1 MTNGKENLILE
12 NIIELL
18 ELPGSAYEKAK
29 DRYEDLGAWFDRDES
44 LLKDNDIHI
53 FPQGS
58 FRLGTAIK
66 PLDSEEEYDL
76 DLACKVRTG
85 ISKSTHTQEQL
96 KEMIG
101 IELELYRKVRGIK
114 SEKDEKRRCWRLEY
128 QDSLSFHMDIVPCIP
143 LDESISDLIYEDIH
157 AKYIFDDNLAKD
169 ISSKSLSIT
178 DTEND
183 NYPIIDSDWNISNPE
198 GYALWVES
206 RMNEVQGVQLLL
218 EKAQVDKLPTFN
230 QKTVLQ
236 RCIQLLKR
244 HRDCMFKDN
253 DDSKPISV
261 IITTL
266 STYAYGGES
275 DLSVALTNILKN
287 MDKFINKT
295 KPRVTNPTRPE
306 EDFADKWYDDDHKNL
321 KLEDNF
327 NLWLMAARRDFSSI
341 TGSDD
346 GSFDS
351 ELISEKMSLPLTEA
365 TKIGTVLGLI
375 NSEAFSNSYHIKEEE
390 TAKPWRKS

>member
-18 ELPGSAYEKAK
+18 ELPDSAYEKAK
-29 DRYEDLGAWFDRDES
+29 DRYENLGAWFDRDES

-66 PLDSEEEYDL
+66 PLDNEEEYDL

-101 IELELYRKVRGIK
+101 LELELYRKARGIK

-143 LDESISDLIYEDIH
+143 LDESISNLIYEDIH
-157 AKYIFDDNLAKD
+157 EKYIFDDNLAKD

-183 NYPIIDSDWNISNPE
+183 NYSIIDPNWNISNPE

-206 RMNEVQGVQLLL
+206 KMNEVQGVQLSL

-253 DDSKPISV
+253 DDLKPISV

-266 STYAYGGES
+266 STYAYGGEAY
-275 DLSVALTNILKN
+275 LAVALTNILKN

-295 KPRVTNPTRPE
+295 KPRVANPTRPE
-306 EDFADKWYDDDHKNL
+306 EDFADKWYDDDHKHL

-327 NLWLMAARRDFSSI
+327 NRWLMAARRDFSSI
-341 TGSDD
+341 TESDD

-375 NSEAFSNSYHIKEEE
+375 NSETFSNSYHIKEEE

>member
-18 ELPGSAYEKAK
+18 ELPDSAYEKAK

-101 IELELYRKVRGIK
+101 LELELYIKARGIK

-143 LDESISDLIYEDIH
+143 LDESDSSKIYKSIFEN
-157 AKYIFDDNLAKD
+157 YIFDDSLAKD

-178 DTEND
+178 DIEND
-183 NYPIIDSDWNISNPE
+183 NYPIVDPDWNISNPE

-206 RMNEVQGVQLLL
+206 KMNETQGMQITL
-218 EKAQVDKLPTFN
+218 EHAQVDKLPTFN

-266 STYAYGGES
+266 STYAYGRET

-287 MDKFINKT
+287 MDKFINSLI
-295 KPRVTNPTRPE
+295 PRIANPTRPE
-306 EDFADKWYDDDHKNL
+306 EDFADKWYDEDHKHL

-327 NLWLMAARRDFSSI
+327 NLWLLAARRDFSSI
-341 TGSDD
+341 TGRDD

-365 TKIGTVLGLI
+365 TKIGTALGLI